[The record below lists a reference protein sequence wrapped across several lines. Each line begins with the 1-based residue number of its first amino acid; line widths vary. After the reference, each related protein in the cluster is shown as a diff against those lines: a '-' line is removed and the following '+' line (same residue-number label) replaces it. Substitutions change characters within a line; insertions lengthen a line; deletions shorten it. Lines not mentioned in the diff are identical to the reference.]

1 MSEREDILTAL
12 RVALPELRRRWP
24 IRGLALF
31 GSVARGEATAA
42 SDLDVLVEFTE
53 PVTLSS
59 FLSLEQT
66 LSELTG
72 RPVDLISRPALKPF
86 IGERVLREAVS
97 V

>member
-1 MSEREDILTAL
+1 MSERDDILTTL

-42 SDLDVLVEFTE
+42 SDVDVLVEFSE

-66 LSELTG
+66 LSELAG
-72 RPVDLISRPALKPF
+72 RRVDLISRPALKPF